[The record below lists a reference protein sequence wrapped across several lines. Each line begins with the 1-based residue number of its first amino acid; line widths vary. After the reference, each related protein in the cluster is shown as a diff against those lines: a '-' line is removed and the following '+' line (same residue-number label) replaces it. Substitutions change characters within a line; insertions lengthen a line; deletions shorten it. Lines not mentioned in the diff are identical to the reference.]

1 MQPISLI
8 FDRLEEEEDIEED
21 GEKFEE
27 GELVSGVDEEAERDG
42 KFLLYW
48 KTTTLTSTSTT
59 YTVTHSLKKLE
70 CTPSGFDLAGNY
82 FLVNS
87 VFSKLY
93 FQPAV
98 KSSQD

>member
-1 MQPISLI
+1 M
-8 FDRLEEEEDIEED
+8 D
-21 GEKFEE
+21 
-27 GELVSGVDEEAERDG
+27 SGVEEVARDG

-70 CTPSGFDLAGNY
+70 CTPSGFDLAGEY
-82 FLVNS
+82 HLLMS
-87 VFSKLY
+87 VECFTNCT

-98 KSSQD
+98 KTSRASNTRRLLLY